1 MLLPQSV
8 TLSLSLP
15 VCPPPSNSRCV
26 RIPSLNRGSLPPSSQ
41 DQMISIPAA
50 RQCQQTSHP
59 LHSCRSESPGAYQQG
74 QSRYSKRLHR
84 SRWRECRRLGP
95 AFPGMNG
102 RAVSVFIVAAP
113 GAVVGQ
119 KTCLV
124 RHGKST
130 LFPVGI
136 EDETERR
143 LMRCSDLDVRYAQ
156 AIHSLQRQSLPA
168 QQRQSMLHT
177 SSYRG
182 LVQLRPFSKGSQT
195 LA

>member
-41 DQMISIPAA
+41 DQMISRPAA

-59 LHSCRSESPGAYQQG
+59 LHSCRSESPGAYQRG
-74 QSRYSKRLHR
+74 QSRYSKRLHC
-84 SRWRECRRLGP
+84 SCWRECRRLGR

-113 GAVVGQ
+113 GAGDGQ
-119 KTCLV
+119 LLFVTVNQHFSQSELRMKDVSCGVLT
-124 RHGKST
+124 ST
-130 LFPVGI
+130 FDMLKPSTACSVSPCQHNNANQCYTHRAI
-136 EDETERR
+136 E
-143 LMRCSDLDVRYAQ
+143 V
-156 AIHSLQRQSLPA
+156 
-168 QQRQSMLHT
+168 
-177 SSYRG
+177 SY
-182 LVQLRPFSKGSQT
+182 S
-195 LA
+195 